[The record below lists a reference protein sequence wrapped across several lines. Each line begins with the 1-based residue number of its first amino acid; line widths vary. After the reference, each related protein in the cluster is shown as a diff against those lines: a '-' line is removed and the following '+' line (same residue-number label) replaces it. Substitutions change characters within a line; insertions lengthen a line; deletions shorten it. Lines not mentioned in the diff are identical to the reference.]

1 VRANFKSSTLELDH
15 LGIAVTDLDAA
26 ARRFRALGFTL
37 TDKSYHVASP
47 APGAPPLRTGTGNH
61 CIMLE
66 RGYVELIAVT
76 DPAYRG
82 RLVADLAR
90 YEGLHLVSFGTGS
103 AEQTADLF
111 QRTTG
116 APATPRRLTR
126 PIAERGVA
134 QTALFDIVDL
144 PEGIAAC
151 GHFFAIRH
159 LTPEMLWQPHLTAH
173 ENGAA
178 ALLGVIACAADPLA
192 FLAPIARTIDT
203 KAAANAI
210 DLAAG
215 RIEALDP
222 HALAQRFPGAVPP
235 LLPCLAGLT
244 IGVRGL
250 GALARRLTEATI
262 AFRAASNRLWLAPS
276 LANGALL
283 EFVELP

>member
-1 VRANFKSSTLELDH
+1 VTAGLDLDH
-15 LGIAVTDLDAA
+15 LGLAVKDLDDA
-26 ARRFRALGFTL
+26 ARHFRALGFTL
-37 TDKSYHVASP
+37 TDKSFHVASP
-47 APGAPPLRTGTGNH
+47 SPGAPPVRTGTGNH

-66 RGYVELIAVT
+66 RGYVELIAIT

-90 YEGLHLVSFGTGS
+90 HEGLHLVSFGTGS
-103 AEQTADLF
+103 AEATADLL

-116 APATPRRLTR
+116 ASAAPRRLTR
-126 PIAERGVA
+126 PIAERGMP
-134 QTALFDIVDL
+134 QTAQFDIVDL

-159 LTPEMLWQPHLTAH
+159 RTPEVLWQPHLTSH
-173 ENGAA
+173 VNGAA

-192 FLAPIARTIDT
+192 FLAPIARAIDT
-203 KAAANAI
+203 RAEADAI

-222 HALAQRFPGAVPP
+222 ATLASRFPGAAPP

-250 GALARRLTEATI
+250 GALARHLADAAI
-262 AFRAASNRLWLAPS
+262 AFRAASNRLWVAPS
-276 LANGALL
+276 LANGAIL